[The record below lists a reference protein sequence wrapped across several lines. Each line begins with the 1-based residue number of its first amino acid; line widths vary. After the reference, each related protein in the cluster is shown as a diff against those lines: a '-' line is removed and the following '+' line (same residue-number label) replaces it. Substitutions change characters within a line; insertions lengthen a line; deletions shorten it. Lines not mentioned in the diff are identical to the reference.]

1 MKRNEKK
8 GMQAQAEQNSKSLNH
23 QVIIR
28 LDESLPL
35 ETEEWAPVERIL
47 MRLTEFAPTDLVMQ
61 LTDAIASF
69 ADDQAR
75 RAYILGQED
84 LCLEIKQKV
93 A

>member
-1 MKRNEKK
+1 MKRNEQK
-8 GMQAQAEQNSKSLNH
+8 GHVHQEQASRFRNH
-23 QVIIR
+23 QVITR

-35 ETEEWAPVERIL
+35 ETEEWAPIERL
-47 MRLTEFAPTDLVMQ
+47 LVRLTEFAPTEMLVDL
-61 LTDAIASF
+61 TTAIASF

-84 LCLEIKQKV
+84 LSLELKKRV

>member
-1 MKRNEKK
+1 MKTNEQK
-8 GMQAQAEQNSKSLNH
+8 GLSKSEQSARFRNH
-23 QVIIR
+23 QVITR

-35 ETEEWAPVERIL
+35 ETEDWAPVERIL
-47 MRLTEFAPTDLVMQ
+47 IRLTEFAPSAMLLE
-61 LTDAIASF
+61 LTNAIASF

-84 LCLEIKQKV
+84 LCQELQQKV

>member
-1 MKRNEKK
+1 MKRNEQK
-8 GMQAQAEQNSKSLNH
+8 GLPGTQQMTKFRNH

-28 LDESLPL
+28 LDQSLPL
-35 ETEEWAPVERIL
+35 ETEEWIPVERL
-47 MRLTEFAPTDLVMQ
+47 LVRLTEFAPEDMLVQ
-61 LTDAIASF
+61 LTNAIASF

-84 LCLEIKQKV
+84 LSQELKQKV

>member
-1 MKRNEKK
+1 MKRNDKNTSC
-8 GMQAQAEQNSKSLNH
+8 GVEQPTAIRNH
-23 QVIIR
+23 QVIIP

-35 ETEEWAPVERIL
+35 ETEEWTPVEHIL
-47 MRLTEFAPTDLVMQ
+47 MRLTEFAPTDLVLE
-61 LTDAIASF
+61 LTNVIASF

-84 LCLEIKQKV
+84 LTKEIKQLV

>member
-1 MKRNEKK
+1 MKRNEQK
-8 GMQAQAEQNSKSLNH
+8 GQPKTEQQIKFRNH
-23 QVIIR
+23 QVITR

-35 ETEEWAPVERIL
+35 ETEEWIPVERIL
-47 MRLTEFAPTDLVMQ
+47 VRLTEFAPSDMLVQ
-61 LTDAIASF
+61 LHNAIASF

-84 LCLEIKQKV
+84 LSQELQQRV